1 MIRVAM
7 IGVGAI
13 SGIYLKNLTEVFKE
27 VELVGVCDLIPERA
41 EKGVAFIKE
50 QQGKGIDCKTPK
62 IYGKMIDAF
71 KDPDVDI
78 VLNLTRPYEHY
89 EVTKQA
95 LLNGKHVYSEKPLA
109 VDMEEATELT
119 DLAKEKGLLMGGAP
133 DTFMGAGIQTSRRL
147 IDSGIIG
154 DIIGAD
160 CAMIC
165 HGHETWHP
173 DPEFYYKRGGGPMMD
188 MGPYYVT
195 ALVNLL
201 GEAKGVI
208 GMTKKS
214 FTDRTITSQPF
225 FGKNIKVDVDTHLTG
240 CIEFTSGAIA
250 QIITTFD
257 VHYTCQAR
265 FEVYGTEGTLVVPDP
280 NTFGGPVLI
289 FRREEGGRGPRIDP
303 ALIKP
308 EEITLYRNYR
318 QLPLMYGYRDN
329 SRGLGLADMCKAV
342 ETKRNFRANS
352 VQQMHVLEI
361 LTSFTKSSQQKKY
374 IELKTKYNR
383 SEPMKSGIMPGILD

>member
-1 MIRVAM
+1 
-7 IGVGAI
+7 
-13 SGIYLKNLTEVFKE
+13 
-27 VELVGVCDLIPERA
+27 
-41 EKGVAFIKE
+41 
-50 QQGKGIDCKTPK
+50 
-62 IYGKMIDAF
+62 
-71 KDPDVDI
+71 
-78 VLNLTRPYEHY
+78 
-89 EVTKQA
+89 
-95 LLNGKHVYSEKPLA
+95 LLNGKHVFSEKPLA
-109 VDMEEATELT
+109 VDMEEAAELT

-147 IDSGIIG
+147 IDSGLIG

-208 GMTKKS
+208 GMTRKS
-214 FTDRTITSQPF
+214 FSERLITSQPF
-225 FGKNIKVDVDTHLTG
+225 FGKTVNVDIDTHLTG
-240 CIEFTSGAIA
+240 SIEFTSGAIA

-257 VHYTCQAR
+257 VHYTSQAR

-280 NTFGGPVLI
+280 NTFGGPVLLL
-289 FRREEGGRGPRIDP
+289 RREEGGRGPRIDP
-303 ALIKP
+303 ALMKP

-318 QLPLMYGYRDN
+318 QLPLMFGYREN

-361 LTSFTKSSQQKKY
+361 LTAFTKSSQQKKY

-383 SEPMKSGIMPGILD
+383 AAPMKSDIMPGILD